1 MYIYYIVIVARENK
15 SESLREARLA
25 DDVERMIVAHSKLSI
40 SSNHH
45 LAIFLQSRPIVGF
58 F

>member
-1 MYIYYIVIVARENK
+1 MIVARDNE
-15 SESLREARLA
+15 SELLREERLA
-25 DDVERMIVAHSKLSI
+25 DDVEIVIVAHPKLSI
-40 SSNHH
+40 SFNYPLFSNYH